1 MVLGRVRRAEKLSL
15 NIKNERVPPLA
26 REVARRTGTAQS
38 IIAGEP
44 EVERFVTARVSA
56 SDQLLLGGDFGHT
69 DAAVAAW

>member
-1 MVLGRVRRAEKLSL
+1 MALGRVRRAEKLSL

-26 REVARRTGTAQS
+26 RKVARRTGTAQC
-38 IIAGEP
+38 ILTGEP